1 MAGHYYTQTHGP
13 GTIHKYVMYTEWAG
27 DGAGAGAGSGA
38 GGKADDKDARIL
50 SVNANFVPKT
60 FQTGI

>member
-1 MAGHYYTQTHGP
+1 
-13 GTIHKYVMYTEWAG
+13 MYTEWAG
-27 DGAGAGAGSGA
+27 AGAGAGTGAGGGPGSGA

-50 SVNANFVPKT
+50 SVNANFVPET